1 MSKIRHEDGLGDS
14 NETIAFIEQMTTG
27 LNRRLQMLNMKDM
40 LGDEKRQNMSVLFE
54 KLEGLRKC
62 INDFELCEKSDNSSG
77 PFDMRRER
85 GRQNFVYPDSG
96 IGSRYMPTPEDSS
109 NRLSRGDTENTVR
122 RPQIADND
130 FPKLVV
136 QFDPSITDTSQQDY
150 ENGRKNNNL
159 ADDKTRHPGF
169 YLESS
174 SSSSSLSS
182 DSLTQH
188 ECVGPPSTTF
198 MLEVIDRIEYNR
210 TEVQNDLSKKSS
222 EEDNTKQ
229 A

>member
-1 MSKIRHEDGLGDS
+1 MSKISHEDGLGDS

-27 LNRRLQMLNMKDM
+27 LNRRLQMLNLKDM

-96 IGSRYMPTPEDSS
+96 IGSRYMPTSEESS
-109 NRLSRGDTENTVR
+109 NRLSRDETENTIR
-122 RPQIADND
+122 RSQIADID
-130 FPKLVV
+130 FPKSVA
-136 QFDPSITDTSQQDY
+136 QFDPSITDTSQRVYD
-150 ENGRKNNNL
+150 NGRKSRNL
-159 ADDKTRHPGF
+159 ADDMTIQPEF
-169 YLESS
+169 YLEST

-188 ECVGPPSTTF
+188 ECVGPPSSTSMVTAT
-198 MLEVIDRIEYNR
+198 EYNY
-210 TEVQNDLSKKSS
+210 TEVPNDLSKKSS